1 MFGPIAAALP
11 WLIPL
16 IIGAVVASA
25 VTFLPQ
31 FLRPWARQLDPAQRA
46 ALAAITK
53 GAYTVLAAIA
63 MRTPTTLDNDLAKL
77 LLLVSDELGRPLTL
91 AEAEQVRRV
100 GVAMHA
106 DPRRPTLSPPK
117 SGDIA
122 GSLAVPIRDLL
133 SHLPTEQQN
142 GVVRGLK
149 LIQGGAQR

>member
-16 IIGAVVASA
+16 IIGAVIASA

-31 FLRPWARQLDPAQRA
+31 FLRPWVRQLDPAQRA

-106 DPRRPTLSPPK
+106 DPRRPTLSPPAG
-117 SGDIA
+117 GDIA
-122 GSLAVPIRDLL
+122 SALATPIAELV
-133 SHLPTEQQN
+133 HMLPKENQS

-149 LIQGGAQR
+149 LIPGGKA